1 MLTAVERT
9 KEDEIFA
16 VICQLNLKKK
26 PEKNRLQ
33 RDLTWPMTFALEN
46 DFPSRDRCGT
56 VCVFFFFFW
65 PVGFS
70 HHPHH
75 LSFKKLV
82 IKKRTPSIDCNRR
95 NALSKTKSYKTI
107 FQSSKFLFTANLFY
121 FDYVMAHLYSTLP
134 SPIQDIPKK
143 YFTYSAEWL

>member
-1 MLTAVERT
+1 MRSS
-9 KEDEIFA
+9 
-16 VICQLNLKKK
+16 QLYVSLIWKRSLKKIDFNGIW
-26 PEKNRLQ
+26 PDPWPLLWRTTFRLAIGAV
-33 RDLTWPMTFALEN
+33 PCAF
-46 DFPSRDRCGT
+46 
-56 VCVFFFFFW
+56 FFFFFW

-82 IKKRTPSIDCNRR
+82 IKKRTASIDCNRR